1 MRVGIGYDVHR
12 LVEGRKLILGGVEI
26 PFHLG
31 LAGHSDADVLIHA
44 IMDALLGAIGENDI
58 GEHFPDNDPQ
68 YKDISSLLLL
78 ERVGEILNDN
88 GFKVDNID
96 SVIIAEKP
104 KINPYRNE
112 MRKNIARA
120 LSLKIGQVNVKA
132 TTNEK
137 LGFIGKQEGIAAYAI
152 SSVEGIF

>member
-1 MRVGIGYDVHR
+1 VRVGIGYDVHR
-12 LVEGRKLILGGVEI
+12 LVKDRKLILGGVEI

-31 LAGHSDADVLIHA
+31 LAGHSDADALIHA

-78 ERVGEILNDN
+78 ERVGEILNN
-88 GFKVDNID
+88 SGFKVNNID

-104 KINPYRNE
+104 KISPYRDE
-112 MRKNIARA
+112 MRKNIARV

-132 TTNEK
+132 TTNER

-152 SSVEGIF
+152 ASVERIF